1 MTAPLL
7 YAFLSITCDTT
18 TQRTGVGCISNDVMS
33 STREENMA
41 LVGNIRD
48 FSLSDF
54 LYLVDRGYKTGCLH
68 LSRGDDKA
76 SLYFISG
83 KLTTAICSHHPAPNA
98 ELLVSK
104 GHLTLDQIQKA
115 IAHQLS
121 NGGAN
126 LADVF
131 VEYKYIERNKLQ
143 HVLQQHIEE
152 GVYTLFGW
160 PDGDF
165 RFEQNQNPEAG
176 SLVMPTP
183 LAVEHLIMEGVRRID
198 EWGRI
203 RDRIPSMDL
212 VVRFVD
218 QPIEKTRSINLA
230 PEEWRV
236 FARINGKDSLED
248 IARKTNMSNFD
259 VSRIVYGFLTAGL
272 VEMQKKQ
279 RPVPTDP
286 MGRPLQEAPRVKKGL
301 VSRIINRIRS
311 M

>member
-1 MTAPLL
+1 
-7 YAFLSITCDTT
+7 
-18 TQRTGVGCISNDVMS
+18 
-33 STREENMA
+33 MA

-68 LSRGDDKA
+68 LSRGDDKS
-76 SLYFISG
+76 SLYFTSG
-83 KLTTAICSHHPAPNA
+83 KLTTAICSHHPEPNP
-98 ELLVSK
+98 ELLVNK
-104 GHLTLDQIQKA
+104 GHLTLDQMQKA
-115 IAHQLS
+115 IAHQRS

-126 LADVF
+126 LADIF
-131 VEYKYIERNKLQ
+131 VDYKYIERSKLQ
-143 HVLQQHIEE
+143 SVLQQHIEE
-152 GVYTLFGW
+152 GVYILFGW

-165 RFEQNQNPEAG
+165 RFEQNQSPDPN
-176 SLVMPTP
+176 SLMMPTP
-183 LAVEHLIMEGVRRID
+183 LAVDHLIMEGVRRID

-203 RDRIPSMDL
+203 RDRIPSMAL

-218 QPIEKTRSINLA
+218 QPAEKTRNINLA

-236 FARINGKDSLED
+236 FARINGKDTLED
-248 IARKTNMSNFD
+248 IARKTNMSHFD

-272 VEMQKKQ
+272 VEMQKSQ